1 VRVANNQHPVTKGL
15 TDFTIHDETYGLF
28 EVSSQTHALLT
39 TEEPTSSKTIAWAK
53 TYEAA
58 RVVYIQLGHDHLAYE
73 NPNYRLLVANAIR
86 WVAKRD

>member
-1 VRVANNQHPVTKGL
+1 M
-15 TDFTIHDETYGLF
+15 
-28 EVSSQTHALLT
+28 
-39 TEEPTSSKTIAWAK
+39 AWAK

-73 NPNYRLLVANAIR
+73 NPSFRRLVANAIR